1 LYGSTPKLNWSST
14 TALLLSLLS
23 FVALSVLLAL
33 PARAGLFD
41 VPAASA
47 GNPLPVEQAYQL
59 RQEQV
64 GPGRIDLVW
73 EMPPD
78 YYLYRDKISVQPG
91 PGVSLV
97 DQRRGESELK
107 QDPLF
112 GAVQVY
118 HNEARVQLLI
128 GRSGAASSG
137 TLEVSYQGCWEGG
150 ICYPPQTQQLELF
163 DLVPAAPLAWP
174 QTASTAQAEPPSADG
189 VAVPAAALSEQ
200 DRFARLLAG
209 SSALVVLAAFF
220 VAGLALS
227 LTPCVFPMIPILSGI
242 IVGHG
247 RRMTTARAFLL
258 SLVYVLAMALTY
270 ALAGVVVGLFGANVQ
285 VALQNPWV
293 ISLFAGL
300 FVVLALSMFGFYEL
314 QVPSWIQSRVSSVS
328 QQQKGGSLWGVAV
341 MGILSALIV
350 GPCMAAP
357 LAGALIYIGQS
368 GDPLLGGLALF
379 VLSLGM
385 GVPLLLVGASAG
397 RLLPHAGAWMEG
409 VKAAFGVLLLLMA
422 VWMLDRIVPTTV
434 TMGLVGVILIVS
446 AVYLNALD
454 RLAESSSGWQRLW
467 KGLGLILLVY
477 GVALLIGLLGGG
489 RSLIY
494 PLQGVIGGASGAAQ
508 AQSQSRLP
516 FEVVRTRAEL
526 EPLLAAAAAAG
537 QPVMLDFYADW
548 CVSCVELEYTTF
560 ADAGVESRLSSFRL
574 IKVDVTS
581 NDAEVKALNQR
592 YQVFGPPALFFYD
605 RSGQLQPTMTM
616 VGVVEPQEFL
626 RLIQPL

>member
-1 LYGSTPKLNWSST
+1 MYGSTPKLNWSST